1 MRGGRVA
8 FRAGRLL
15 RIRLSDVRWATDTMI
30 NGTAWWNQA
39 GDRVVARLV
48 VRSRTGP
55 AVRLTARWRPFG
67 AQAQLA
73 SITGEQGGRRLVAVA
88 PAP

>member
-1 MRGGRVA
+1 VTLANLTHVA
-8 FRAGRLL
+8 GQDAN
-15 RIRLSDVRWATDTMI
+15 TMI

-39 GDRVVARLV
+39 ADRVVARLV
-48 VRSRTGP
+48 VRPRTGP

-73 SITGEQGGRRLVAVA
+73 SITGEQAGQHLVAVA